1 MHHISN
7 HMKKF
12 TFILLMLALVVTG
25 LQAQQEETAVSND
38 STPVLTKKS

>member
-12 TFILLMLALVVTG
+12 IFILLMLALVVTG
-25 LQAQQEETAVSND
+25 LQAQQRKLSFSTTAL
-38 STPVLTKKS
+38 PF

>member
-12 TFILLMLALVVTG
+12 IFILLMLALVVTG
-25 LQAQQEETAVSND
+25 LQAQQKETVVFND
-38 STPVLTKKS
+38 STPVLTKRS